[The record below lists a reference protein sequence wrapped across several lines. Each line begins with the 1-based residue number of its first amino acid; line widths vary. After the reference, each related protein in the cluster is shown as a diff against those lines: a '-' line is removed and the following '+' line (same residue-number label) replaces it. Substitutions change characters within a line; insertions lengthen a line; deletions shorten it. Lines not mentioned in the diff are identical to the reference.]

1 MISKDFTFKTW
12 QEIEPFY
19 LQLQEKNI
27 NSVDELYAWF
37 VDRSVLESFLSENLA
52 WRYIRQTCNT
62 ADEDLQKELDF
73 FIEEIQPQIASFTNK
88 LNQKA
93 LNSPFLDA
101 LLQTHTHKQALGVM
115 VRTLRKQAAIF
126 REENIPLLAQIQSKE
141 RIYGSITGKM
151 SVNLDIEGVTEGVT
165 QGVVQEFTLQQ
176 AANFLENNDRN
187 IRKNVYKTI
196 QNRRL
201 EDKNALDEL
210 LSELIQLRHKVARNA
225 GFANFRDYM
234 FAYLGRFDYTPKDC
248 FDFHKAVS
256 TQVMPIVND
265 FAKERKSALNLS
277 ELRIWDEKVDIS
289 GLPALKP
296 FTSGEDLTEKTINI
310 FQKMHPEMGECLQ
323 IMQKSNLLDL
333 ASRKNKA
340 PGGYNYPLESCG
352 LSFIFMNATSNLRDM
367 STLLHEGGHALHFYL
382 IRNLDILAF
391 RNPPAEVA
399 ELASMAMELITMDFW
414 DEFFPEKQQANDLK
428 RAKIEHLQETLA
440 TLPWVACVDKFQH
453 WLYENPTHALKDR
466 TDAWDKIYK
475 EFSDKITDWS
485 GCEQFFKNHW
495 QKQLHIYEVPF
506 YYIEYGFAQLGA
518 IAVWKNYKEN
528 PQKGLND
535 YLNALKL
542 GYTKTIPEIY
552 ETAGIKFDFSEEYIK
567 SLMDFV
573 AKELSLIN

>member
-12 QEIEPFY
+12 HEIEPFY

-27 NSVDELYAWF
+27 NSADELYTWF
-37 VDRSVLESFLSENLA
+37 VDRSILESYLSENLA

-62 ADEDLQKELDF
+62 IDADLQKELDF

-93 LNSPFLDA
+93 LNSPFLDV
-101 LLQTHTHKQALGVM
+101 LTHTHTQKQALGVM
-115 VRTLRKQAAIF
+115 VRSLRKQAEIF

-141 RIYGSITGKM
+141 RIYGSIIGKM
-151 SVNLDIEGVTEGVT
+151 SVMLDIEGVTQGIT
-165 QGVVQEFTLQQ
+165 QGVAQEFTLQQ
-176 AANFLENNDRN
+176 AANFLENNDRG
-187 IRKNVYKTI
+187 IRETVYKTI

-210 LSELIQLRHKVARNA
+210 LTELIQLRHRVARNA
-225 GFANFRDYM
+225 GFASFRDYM
-234 FAYLGRFDYTPKDC
+234 FAYLGRFDYTSKDC
-248 FDFHKAVS
+248 FNFHEAVN
-256 TQVMPIVND
+256 TQVMPFVNQ
-265 FAKERKSALNLS
+265 FANERKSALNLT

-289 GLPALKP
+289 ELPALKP
-296 FTSGEDLTEKTINI
+296 FTSGEDLTEKTVNI
-310 FQKMHPEMGECLQ
+310 FKKMHPEMAECLEV
-323 IMQKSNLLDL
+323 MQKNNLLDL
-333 ASRKNKA
+333 ESRKNKA

-414 DEFFPEKQQANDLK
+414 DEFFEDKNDLK

-453 WLYENPTHALKDR
+453 WLYENPTHSVKDR
-466 TDAWDKIYK
+466 TENWDKIYK

-495 QKQLHIYEVPF
+495 QKQLHIYEVHFIILNTVLRNLELLPF
-506 YYIEYGFAQLGA
+506 GKTTKKI
-518 IAVWKNYKEN
+518 
-528 PQKGLND
+528 
-535 YLNALKL
+535 LKR
-542 GYTKTIPEIY
+542 
-552 ETAGIKFDFSEEYIK
+552 A
-567 SLMDFV
+567 
-573 AKELSLIN
+573 